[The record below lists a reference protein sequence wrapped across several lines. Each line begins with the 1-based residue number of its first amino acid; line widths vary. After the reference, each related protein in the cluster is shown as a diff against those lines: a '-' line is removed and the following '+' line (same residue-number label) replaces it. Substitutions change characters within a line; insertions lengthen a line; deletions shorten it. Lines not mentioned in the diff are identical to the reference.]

1 MSCYA
6 LKPNKYDWRILEPQS
21 NTSLFEEYIADH
33 EDLYLTTEFIVDEY
47 NHGHRHYRLHA
58 RKPHNIEMA
67 LAYDIKCPSCQ
78 RNTLKQVGRCMN
90 YHTLGLYQC
99 PVCDRK

>member
-6 LKPNKYDWRILEPQS
+6 LKPNKYDWRTLEPKTH
-21 NTSLFEEYIADH
+21 TSFSEEYIADH

-47 NHGHRHYRLHA
+47 NKGHRHYRLHA
-58 RKPHNIEMA
+58 NSPHSIEMA
-67 LAYDIKCPSCQ
+67 LAYDIKCPNCQ
-78 RNTLKQVGRCMN
+78 RNNLKQVGRCMN
-90 YHTLGLYQC
+90 SHTLGLYQC